1 MPAADFLNL
10 LRAHRLME
18 PERLDHVARFS
29 SKFSDPRALAKDLIQ
44 RGWLTAFQVN
54 KLLQGKGQD
63 LVLGQYIL
71 IERLGQGGMGE
82 VFKARHSSLDRIV
95 ALKIIRRD
103 LTAKAEAVR
112 RFHREIQS
120 VAKLSHPNIVMA
132 FDANQVGEI
141 HYLAMEFVEGTD
153 LGRLVKAKGP
163 MKVREACDAI
173 RQGALGLQHAFERG
187 LVHRDIKPT
196 NLLRA
201 AQGGVVK
208 LLDMGLARLQEAEED
223 SNMNGLADHA
233 ASMQTQAGRILGTP
247 DYIAPEQAR
256 NSHTVDIRADLY
268 SLGCT
273 FYYVLLGWPPF
284 PGGASIEKLVRHQT
298 ETPKAV
304 EQIRPEVPAVV
315 GGIIRKLL
323 AKRPEERYQ
332 SPGEVAAALATVS
345 GLPRATPVFPGGARE
360 TFVASRALIAQ
371 MLAEAQT
378 RQAHN
383 LPTAKTSGAPPVATA
398 VPVSRQPT
406 AAPPAAA
413 SPWDAAAL
421 AADLAPPRARWSERW
436 PWWALAVLGSGLLIF
451 SLVLL
456 IKGKPARTG
465 AGEPTRPAPTRP
477 AGTPRSGLPATQT
490 IALLGTAAPARLE
503 ASE

>member
-1 MPAADFLNL
+1 MPAADLLNL
-10 LRAHRLME
+10 LRAHRLLE
-18 PERLDHVARFS
+18 ADRLEQIARVS
-29 SKFSDPRALAKDLIQ
+29 GRYSDPRALAKDLIQ

-54 KLLQGKGQD
+54 KLLQGKGKD
-63 LVLGQYIL
+63 LVLGQYVL
-71 IERLGQGGMGE
+71 LERLGQGGMGE
-82 VFKARHSSLDRIV
+82 VFKARHCSLDRIV
-95 ALKIIRRD
+95 ALKVIRRD
-103 LTAKAEAVR
+103 LTSKPEAVR

-163 MKVREACDAI
+163 MKLREACDAI
-173 RQGALGLQHAFERG
+173 RQGAMGLQHAFERG

-201 AQGGVVK
+201 TQGGLVK
-208 LLDMGLARLQEAEED
+208 LLDMGLARLQEADADED
-223 SNMNGLADHA
+223 SSVNPIANANAHA
-233 ASMQTQAGRILGTP
+233 ASLQTQAGRILGTP

-284 PGGASIEKLVRHQT
+284 PGGSSIEKLVRHQT
-298 ETPKAV
+298 ETPKPV
-304 EQIRPEVPAVV
+304 EQIRSEVPPAVGAV
-315 GGIIRKLL
+315 IRKLL

-332 SPGEVAAALATVS
+332 SPGELAAALATVS
-345 GLPRATPVFPGGARE
+345 GAPRATPVFPAGARE

-371 MLAEAQT
+371 MLAQAQAQ
-378 RQAHN
+378 QATQG
-383 LPTAKTSGAPPVATA
+383 LPTAKPSTAAPVATA
-398 VPVSRQPT
+398 LPATQVPATTSQGT
-406 AAPPAAA
+406 
-413 SPWDAAAL
+413 SPWEAVGAAAL
-421 AADLAPPRARWSERW
+421 AAEFAPPRSRWSERW
-436 PWWALAVLGSGLLIF
+436 PWWALAVIGGGLLLL

-456 IKGKPARTG
+456 IKGKSANI
-465 AGEPTRPAPTRP
+465 
-477 AGTPRSGLPATQT
+477 GTPSTPKGKQAAAFVSKLPRST
-490 IALLGTAAPARLE
+490 
-503 ASE
+503 